1 MQEDVMEKDQM
12 AKFTVT
18 AMLSTTWSCCSNNEE
33 FLRELLAQ
41 SKFEVEEYGKGLLKR
56 I

>member
-1 MQEDVMEKDQM
+1 MQEDVTEKDKM
-12 AKFTVT
+12 AKLTIT
-18 AMLSTTWSCCSNNEE
+18 AMLSTTWPCCSNNEY
-33 FLRELLAQ
+33 LRELLAQ